1 MSVPIAEDE
10 GSSWES
16 DWESDKNENNEKN
29 EAGFSSDSS
38 LSSDGN
44 SDKCPIC
51 LFSFTEQEI
60 GVPDVCEHEFCGLC
74 IEEWSKTVTT
84 CPIDRKIFEK
94 IKIFKTF
101 EKREFLRD
109 IVIQQKKSTTA
120 TTNNA
125 EEDLTYCEV
134 CNSSDREDCMLLCDG
149 CDGGYHMFCLIPPLE
164 NIPSGSWYCDNCFSS
179 ESEASEEDINN
190 LIEETEELP
199 TRFRER
205 IAHPRMVRTRQ
216 SERIR
221 ATIVQ
226 QRNQQIGNSNVTNTA
241 LLSASRP
248 RIQRKVRRK
257 TKLRRKRKQKR
268 KTKSS
273 SLKRRLRTLEKPKT
287 NPTKKIRDQLNNNMQ
302 SVNYQ
307 YSELQRHRV
316 STGIPILNITTPA
329 NDLDEYMSDVDEES
343 GIHGFGG
350 EFSGGLLMRHNYSH
364 RNNLIKRKFMLN
376 EAPSTSSAGGA
387 LDLLNNILQDQER
400 WHSKDGVKNMIVE
413 KNGTI
418 RFNKLNETCKNKS
431 NTLTAATNGQASKN
445 ETSSSNNAKNEVSSS
460 NINNSELTS
469 SQNNNANNIDQS
481 NATNLTTGSQ
491 NNVISD
497 NNLDTISSN
506 SSNSCNSILNKINT
520 DEEKKD
526 KPKEEHSEHSLSDD
540 DDDTCPNFS
549 VYSLETMELAKI
561 SEQSDQTEPQSITDS
576 SSKKD
581 SILDEPKLDAHID
594 EEHDVDLVQLGDDDD
609 DYLLNQIDIISKSP
623 IEDVNTN
630 SDKMQSIEIGTE
642 MISDDDENIFDE
654 IQRQT
659 EELDKTEN
667 SKKKDN
673 SKTNDSKSKSNT
685 FKKIS
690 KKLKERNYRDKDKS
704 DNINTTSRSDKH
716 RYYDTYSSK
725 EMKRNKRNDIERYD
739 VKMVIAEKRRR
750 THKDQFGRDRKSGS
764 RSPSSSGI
772 SSTELSF
779 KRKPHSTRS
788 ASPVEK
794 RLQRSRTPESTI
806 RKYPSRSRTRSR
818 SYDKSKK
825 SVRINRRR
833 SSSRGSHSRRRK
845 KRSRSRSV
853 TPDAQKNTKSYHYSD
868 RQLTVTKQRG
878 VSSTTGNIKRDTT
891 GIRSKK
897 KQKQTVNF
905 SNANMPERLSKKSKN
920 KNPDEGANIEIIDI
934 DDLRSPHTPS
944 PIPNVKRMVNIETA
958 ITKPTNSKNLT
969 VILTNEDNEYA
980 RRTKKKEKKSRNEKK
995 QRSKRDRNEEEHDTQ
1010 PTSSKEVFTSGDNI
1024 LISLN
1029 FGNKEKNSAQLQSL
1043 RESKKKKSQMEY
1055 NSKSQKKK
1063 PSRQHDK
1070 NNIMQKKKSS
1080 DMIIDLNPSPLEII
1094 LDSDEED
1101 DDILEITESTPNA
1114 NFSKQKQM
1122 LPDSNKQVPTV
1133 SSQQKSHIPPAQS
1146 SNRSNEKI
1154 FEDTPIPQISQK
1166 NKEAASHQSLQAAY
1180 DPFEPTKSPSSSPEI
1195 HRNTHLFAEQLRGS
1209 ENNDASNKV
1218 NANEDFA
1225 KENNEQKKDLDKQF
1239 KSPLNNNDGG
1249 NNLFNE
1255 IKATEEKVNKNS
1267 RL

>member
-1 MSVPIAEDE
+1 MSAPLVEDE
-10 GSSWES
+10 DSSWES
-16 DWESDKNENNEKN
+16 DWESDKNENNEKK

-109 IVIQQKKSTTA
+109 IVIQQKKSTTV
-120 TTNNA
+120 TTSNA
-125 EEDLTYCEV
+125 EDDLTYCEV

-149 CDGGYHMFCLIPPLE
+149 CDGGYHMFCLVPPLE

-226 QRNQQIGNSNVTNTA
+226 QRNQQIGNSNVTP
-241 LLSASRP
+241 LVSASRP
-248 RIQRKVRRK
+248 RIQRKVNRK
-257 TKLRRKRKQKR
+257 TKLRRKKKQKR
-268 KTKSS
+268 KSKSS
-273 SLKRRLRTLEKPKT
+273 NLKRRLRTLEKSKP
-287 NPTKKIRDQLNNNMQ
+287 NPTKKIREQLNNSMQ

-307 YSELQRHRV
+307 YSELQRQRI

-364 RNNLIKRKFMLN
+364 RNNLMKRKFMLN

-387 LDLLNNILQDQER
+387 LDLLNNILKDQER
-400 WHSKDGVKNMIVE
+400 WHSKDGVKNVIIGE
-413 KNGTI
+413 NGTF

-431 NTLTAATNGQASKN
+431 NTLTSATNGQVSKN
-445 ETSSSNNAKNEVSSS
+445 ETTKKEVS
-460 NINNSELTS
+460 NITNSELTT
-469 SQNNNANNIDQS
+469 SQNNNSNNIDQL
-481 NATNLTTGSQ
+481 NATNLSTGSQ

-540 DDDTCPNFS
+540 DDTCPNFS

-561 SEQSDQTEPQSITDS
+561 SEQSDQTELQSITDGA
-576 SSKKD
+576 SKKD
-581 SILDEPKLDAHID
+581 SILEEPKLDPHID

-609 DYLLNQIDIISKSP
+609 DYLLNQIDIITKSP
-623 IEDVNTN
+623 LEDTIANT
-630 SDKMQSIEIGTE
+630 DKMQNIEIGTE

-673 SKTNDSKSKSNT
+673 SKSNDSKSKSNT

-690 KKLKERNYRDKDKS
+690 KKLKERNYRDKDKP

-779 KRKPHSTRS
+779 KRKPHPTRS
-788 ASPVEK
+788 ISPVEK
-794 RLQRSRTPESTI
+794 RLKRSRTPESI

-825 SVRINRRR
+825 SGRINRRR

-845 KRSRSRSV
+845 KRSRSRSA
-853 TPDAQKNTKSYHYSD
+853 TPDTQKNTKYHYSD
-868 RQLTVTKQRG
+868 RQLAVTKQRG
-878 VSSTTGNIKRDTT
+878 VSSTVGKIQRDTT
-891 GIRSKK
+891 GIRLKK
-897 KQKQTVNF
+897 KQKQIVNF

-920 KNPDEGANIEIIDI
+920 INPDEVANIEIIDI

-995 QRSKRDRNEEEHDTQ
+995 QRSKRDRNDEEHDTQ

-1043 RESKKKKSQMEY
+1043 RESKKNKSQMEY

-1063 PSRQHDK
+1063 TSRQHDR
-1070 NNIMQKKKSS
+1070 NNTMQKKKSS
-1080 DMIIDLNPSPLEII
+1080 EMIIDLNPSPLEII

-1114 NFSKQKQM
+1114 NFTKQKQL
-1122 LPDSNKQVPTV
+1122 LPDSNKQIPII
-1133 SSQQKSHIPPAQS
+1133 SSQQKSHITPAQS
-1146 SNRSNEKI
+1146 SNRSIEKI
-1154 FEDTPIPQISQK
+1154 FEDTPVPQTTQK
-1166 NKEAASHQSLQAAY
+1166 NKDAASHQSLQAAY

-1195 HRNTHLFAEQLRGS
+1195 HRNTNLFAEQLRGS

-1249 NNLFNE
+1249 NMLFNE
-1255 IKATEEKVNKNS
+1255 IKATEEKVNKI
-1267 RL
+1267 